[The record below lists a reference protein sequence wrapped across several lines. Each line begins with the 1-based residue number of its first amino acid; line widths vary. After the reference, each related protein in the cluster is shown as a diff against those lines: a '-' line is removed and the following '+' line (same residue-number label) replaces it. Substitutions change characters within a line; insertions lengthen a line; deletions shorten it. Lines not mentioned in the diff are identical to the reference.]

1 LPFVVYALII
11 GHQKGRALEKSANYP
26 TVLF

>member
-1 LPFVVYALII
+1 LPFAVYAPII
-11 GHQKGRALEKSANYP
+11 GQQKGRALEKSANYP